1 MNFSFLKTAWSAV
14 TSGVSSLL
22 GGWQLTLG
30 AAVIS
35 AGLASFATYKIMHN
49 ANEAAV
55 TQQAKA
61 TVQYVV
67 HADAINTDLGKI
79 YVPQFVLIQSNTD
92 RIQKEIPQHVT
103 PEIDRRYPVPLGF
116 VRVFNDASHGPIPG
130 PAAGG
135 DADPSGVPLSDVA
148 SAHAA
153 DEGTLDVCRA
163 QLGEWWAW
171 YGQQSAAWNKAGNS
185 LPAESSK

>member
-1 MNFSFLKTAWSAV
+1 MNFSFIKTAWSTA
-14 TSGVSSLL
+14 TSFL
-22 GGWQLTLG
+22 GGIQTYLIVG
-30 AAVIS
+30 AASLAIGA
-35 AGLASFATYKIMHN
+35 AGAGFGVYKIMHN
-49 ANEAAV
+49 ANEAAI
-55 TQQAKA
+55 TQQAKS

-79 YVPQFVLIQSNTD
+79 YVPQFVFIQSNTD

-130 PAAGG
+130 PAAGS

-148 SAHAA
+148 GAHAA

-163 QLGEWWAW
+163 QLGEWWTW
-171 YGQQSAAWNKAGNS
+171 YDQQATAWNKAGNS
-185 LPAESSK
+185 LPENK